1 MFSSSPIVIKESLI
15 FPYVNGFD
23 FIRRFKA
30 NRPGKMPFDSMP
42 VSTEQLMH
50 EPAYFGKAA
59 DLPSIVTLPEIPG
72 QLTQNDFGEFGTR
85 LFIYQHTRD
94 QDRSIRASNGW
105 DGDRYAVVKT
115 PSGNGIVWASVWDT
129 PSDAA
134 EFVSAIDAVVQKRFF
149 VKPRVQGVTR
159 HFATEKRTIEVDVR
173 DIGGRSVVLYTE
185 VPAGVEPKLVDFSK
199 IKVDVR

>member
-1 MFSSSPIVIKESLI
+1 
-15 FPYVNGFD
+15 GFD

-50 EPAYFGKAA
+50 EPAYFGKTA
-59 DLPSIVTLPEIPG
+59 DLPSIVTLPEIAS
-72 QLTQNDFGEFGTR
+72 QITQNDFGEFGTR
-85 LFIYQHTRD
+85 LFVYQHTRD
-94 QDRSIRASNGW
+94 KARSIRASNGR

-149 VKPRVQGVTR
+149 IKPRVEGVTR
-159 HFATEKRTIEVDVR
+159 LFTANKRTIEV
-173 DIGGRSVVLYTE
+173 
-185 VPAGVEPKLVDFSK
+185 
-199 IKVDVR
+199 